1 VISKAANVAVVST
14 EYRLAPENPF
24 PSGEEDVFDVAEYLV
39 DNAPNLYSGPL
50 KFIGGESAG
59 ATLSMS
65 TILHL
70 LETRPKFRFAGAALM
85 YGLYDW
91 SLSPS
96 VRTFTA
102 PLIMTTKHVKHY
114 GEAYLGKR
122 SPQERRDPAISPI
135 YHPIFKYPGS
145 TLEPGAI
152 GDGMKLPPALFLS
165 GTKDA
170 TLDDTVLMSFRY
182 QVAGGD
188 ARVKF
193 VEGAPHAF
201 LLFPADRFEMV
212 ARGRAIL
219 TEFLQEMMH
228 EH

>member
-1 VISKAANVAVVST
+1 VIAKAANVAVIST

-24 PSGEEDVFDVAEYLV
+24 PAGDEDVHDVAEYLV
-39 DNAPNLYSGPL
+39 DSAPRLYGGPL

-70 LETRPKFRFAGAALM
+70 LETRPNFQLAGAAMM

-96 VRTFTA
+96 VRTFTT
-102 PLIMTTKHVKHY
+102 PLIMTTEHVEHY
-114 GEAYLGKR
+114 GDAYLGKM
-122 SPQERRDPAISPI
+122 SLQERRDPAISPI

-145 TLEPGAI
+145 TLATGAI
-152 GDGMKLPPALFLS
+152 SGNVKLPPALFLS
-165 GTKDA
+165 GTRDA
-170 TLDDTVLMSFRY
+170 ILDDTVLMSFRY
-182 QVAGGD
+182 QVAGGE
-188 ARVKF
+188 AHVKF

-219 TEFLQEMMH
+219 TEFLQEKMH
-228 EH
+228 EQ

>member
-1 VISKAANVAVVST
+1 MIAKAANVAVIST

-24 PSGEEDVFDVAEYLV
+24 PAGEEDVFDVAEYLV
-39 DNAPNLYSGPL
+39 DNAANMYGGPL

-70 LETRPKFRFAGAALM
+70 LETRPGFEFAGAALM
-85 YGLYDW
+85 YGVYDW

-102 PLIMTTKHVKHY
+102 PLIMTTENAEHY
-114 GEAYLGKR
+114 GDAYLGKR
-122 SPQERRDPAISPI
+122 SPQERTDPAISPI

-145 TLEPGAI
+145 TLETGAI
-152 GDGMKLPPALFLS
+152 GDGVKLPPALFLS

-201 LLFPADRFEMV
+201 LLFPTDRFEMV

-228 EH
+228 EQ

>member
-1 VISKAANVAVVST
+1 VIAKAGNMAVIST

-24 PSGEEDVFDVAEYLV
+24 PAGEEDVFDVAEYLV
-39 DNAPNLYSGPL
+39 DNAPNLYGGPL

-70 LETRPKFRFAGAALM
+70 LETRPDFQLAGAALM

-102 PLIMTTKHVKHY
+102 PLIMTTEHVEHY
-114 GEAYLGKR
+114 GDAYLGKM
-122 SPQERRDPAISPI
+122 SLQERRDPAVSPI
-135 YHPIFKYPGS
+135 YHSILKYPGS
-145 TLEPGAI
+145 TLETGTKA
-152 GDGMKLPPALFLS
+152 GSVKLPPALFLS

-219 TEFLQEMMH
+219 MAFLQEMIH
-228 EH
+228 EQ